1 MNLANKL
8 TFLRIIMIPVMAVLY
23 FFSLEYAAAAVFVL
37 AVLTDMLD
45 GRIARSRN
53 MVTDFGKFLDPIAD
67 KLLNVTALIMLLWA
81 SRRDDPWAVALT
93 VCTVIIVAREFTVT
107 GFRIIAATNRVVI
120 AADKWGKIKTV
131 TQDVAIVLLL
141 MGNWPF
147 RLIGIP
153 MDYIVLI
160 ASTVLTVVSGANYIV
175 KNTAVFKS
183 GDAFKEKSGK

>member
-81 SRRDDPWAVALT
+81 SRRDDPWAVVLT

-147 RLIGIP
+147 RLIDIP

>member
-1 MNLANKL
+1 
-8 TFLRIIMIPVMAVLY
+8 
-23 FFSLEYAAAAVFVL
+23 
-37 AVLTDMLD
+37 MLD

-81 SRRDDPWAVALT
+81 ARRDDPWAVVLT

-183 GDAFKEKSGK
+183 GDAFKEKNGK

>member
-81 SRRDDPWAVALT
+81 ARRDDPWAVVLT

-160 ASTVLTVVSGANYIV
+160 ASTVLTVISGANYIV

-183 GDAFKEKSGK
+183 GDAFKEKNGK

>member
-81 SRRDDPWAVALT
+81 SKRDDPWAVVLT

-153 MDYIVLI
+153 MDHIVLI

-183 GDAFKEKSGK
+183 GDAFKEKNGK

>member
-81 SRRDDPWAVALT
+81 SRRDDPWAVVLT

-175 KNTAVFKS
+175 KNIAVFKG
-183 GDAFKEKSGK
+183 GDAFKEKNGK

>member
-81 SRRDDPWAVALT
+81 SRRDDPWAVVLT

-160 ASTVLTVVSGANYIV
+160 ASTVLTVISGANYIV

-183 GDAFKEKSGK
+183 GDAFKEKNGK

>member
-1 MNLANKL
+1 
-8 TFLRIIMIPVMAVLY
+8 MAVLY

-81 SRRDDPWAVALT
+81 SRRDDPWAVVLT

-147 RLIGIP
+147 RLIDIP

-183 GDAFKEKSGK
+183 GDAFKENSGK